1 MRKIDPDGVWQDF
14 REQLRQQATHY
25 NATWYALDSPDH
37 RKLATENYVLAIGV
51 MFEGFV
57 NDLIFA
63 YANRDCSRVMRHL
76 EESLRASL
84 RDNPKAEKAF
94 EKFGE
99 FRSRDHLSKAE
110 LKDILDPEGRN
121 KSFPS
126 YVEIEDRAR
135 KWLADDHCD
144 RFVNLSAQ
152 QKAIISAVIAARNN
166 LAHRSKSSL
175 DRLNEAFSAGPLYGT
190 GLRRQ
195 VNRIQ
200 QAGHFLKTRPNNAD
214 ETRADILGRLL
225 EDAAGQLVP

>member
-1 MRKIDPDGVWQDF
+1 MRKINPDSVWQDF
-14 REQLRQQATHY
+14 RVQLAQQAAY
-25 NATWYALDSPDH
+25 YCASWDALDGADH

-51 MFEGFV
+51 MFEGFI

-76 EESLRASL
+76 EESLRQTL
-84 RDNPKAEKAF
+84 RANPKAEKAF
-94 EKFGE
+94 EKLGE
-99 FRSRDHLSKAE
+99 FKSRNHLTKDQ
-110 LKDILDPEGRN
+110 LKEILDPDGRN
-121 KSFPS
+121 TSFPT
-126 YVEIEDRAR
+126 YAAIEDRAGQ
-135 KWLADDHCD
+135 WLADEH
-144 RFVNLSAQ
+144 RQKFTNLSLQ
-152 QKAIISAVIAARNN
+152 RKAIIDAAIAARNN

-175 DRLNEAFSAGPLYGT
+175 DRLNDAFFAGPLHPT

-195 VNRIQ
+195 VNLIQ